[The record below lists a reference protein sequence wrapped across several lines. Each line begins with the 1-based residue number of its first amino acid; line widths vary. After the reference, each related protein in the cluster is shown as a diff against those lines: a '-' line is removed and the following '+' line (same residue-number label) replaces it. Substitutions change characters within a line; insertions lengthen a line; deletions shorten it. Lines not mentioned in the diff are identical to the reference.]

1 MDQFRLGE
9 RQAAIGVD
17 EQMAIGWSDVNRGG
31 YQVIAFLGLLD
42 SQRGAPAEDVG
53 HRHHAKR
60 GVRETKGCALA
71 IIFGRMNWIHLKYRD
86 QALLIGVTKI
96 SLDQLD

>member
-31 YQVIAFLGLLD
+31 CQVIAFLGLLD
-42 SQRGAPAEDVG
+42 SECGAPADAECVG
-53 HRHHAKR
+53 HQAAVSRVEVLHHDNSR
-60 GVRETKGCALA
+60 WE
-71 IIFGRMNWIHLKYRD
+71 IGR
-86 QALLIGVTKI
+86 QARQDLSKSCQSAG
-96 SLDQLD
+96 